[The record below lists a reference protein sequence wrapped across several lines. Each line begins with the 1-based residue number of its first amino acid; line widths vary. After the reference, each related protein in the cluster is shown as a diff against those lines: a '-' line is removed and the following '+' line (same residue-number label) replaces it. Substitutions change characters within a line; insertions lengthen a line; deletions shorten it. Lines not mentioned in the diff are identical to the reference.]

1 MPAVRSCAP
10 VQPLKAKRG
19 GLFPEYSD
27 AGVLDGPLE
36 VALTETNRSWPR
48 RVLEGCAIFALGLF
62 GFAKISILFLA
73 ALWLIAKVFGF
84 ADFAWWI
91 HHLGLGF
98 MGVAIGLYLIFCWF
112 LPDNSVDDWERVQAE
127 RAERY
132 AALIRAMEQP
142 EHWSNGSRIALVC
155 DRPALLASLRAE
167 GFHPGEVITLAKFLA
182 RKAIEKELQNHGFT
196 IAHIESAH
204 VKAVAEAV
212 FAAQADALIA
222 EAKAQL
228 TDFPNK
234 LSRRSKAVGGTE
246 R

>member
-1 MPAVRSCAP
+1 
-10 VQPLKAKRG
+10 
-19 GLFPEYSD
+19 
-27 AGVLDGPLE
+27 
-36 VALTETNRSWPR
+36 LTETNRSWPR

-62 GFAKISILFLA
+62 GFAKIAILFFA

-98 MGVAIGLYLIFCWF
+98 MGVALGLYLIFCWF
-112 LPDNSVDDWERVQAE
+112 LPDDSVDWERVQAE

-222 EAKAQL
+222 EAKARL
-228 TDFPNK
+228 IDYPNK

>member
-1 MPAVRSCAP
+1 M
-10 VQPLKAKRG
+10 
-19 GLFPEYSD
+19 
-27 AGVLDGPLE
+27 LDGPPE

-62 GFAKISILFLA
+62 GFAKIFILFLA

-98 MGVAIGLYLIFCWF
+98 MGVALGLYLIFCWF
-112 LPDNSVDDWERVQAE
+112 LPDDSVDWERVQAE

-142 EHWSNGSRIALVC
+142 EHWSNGSRIALAC

-167 GFHPGEVITLAKFLA
+167 GFDPGEVITLAKFLA

-228 TDFPNK
+228 IDYPNK
-234 LSRRSKAVGGTE
+234 LSRRSKAVG
-246 R
+246 RPSAR